1 MSSVLLGGGDGLSYL
16 FSFVT
21 FPHSFVLVL
30 SFFLPFFFFLFPSH
44 LPSLVPFFYPISNRI
59 VIVIHK
65 MLMTGAMVVIAPG
78 TSAQPLVATLF
89 QLFFLL
95 LVLKLAPY
103 DGDADDYSSFIASLT
118 LALTMLCGF
127 AIMAQ
132 EGKES
137 DFGDANFIG
146 YLLVTISITC
156 MVLNTG
162 IMMWDMDWSHYK
174 RLPCA
179 KWAMAKKEAAAKKKA
194 KLSSVKVA
202 PEPKSQDNLK
212 DRAQAAWGKN

>member
-1 MSSVLLGGGDGLSYL
+1 MVFI
-16 FSFVT
+16 FSFVLQLCIT
-21 FPHSFVLVL
+21 HASSV
-30 SFFLPFFFFLFPSH
+30 S
-44 LPSLVPFFYPISNRI
+44 VPFFYPISNRI

-137 DFGDANFIG
+137 DLGDANFIG

-179 KWAMAKKEAAAKKKA
+179 KWAMAKKEAAAKKKVQI
-194 KLSSVKVA
+194 SSVKVA
-202 PEPKSQDNLK
+202 PEPESEDNLK
-212 DRAQAAWGKN
+212 DRAQTAWGQ

>member
-1 MSSVLLGGGDGLSYL
+1 
-16 FSFVT
+16 
-21 FPHSFVLVL
+21 
-30 SFFLPFFFFLFPSH
+30 
-44 LPSLVPFFYPISNRI
+44 
-59 VIVIHK
+59 
-65 MLMTGAMVVIAPG
+65 MVVIAPG

-118 LALTMLCGF
+118 LGLTMLCGF

-132 EGKES
+132 AGKES
-137 DFGDANFIG
+137 DIGDANFIG

-162 IMMWDMDWSHYK
+162 ITMWDMDWSQYK

-179 KWAMAKKEAAAKKKA
+179 KCAMAKKEAAAKRKA
-194 KLSSVKVA
+194 KLSSSVKVA
-202 PEPKSQDNLK
+202 PEPESSNEDTLQN
-212 DRAQAAWGKN
+212 RAQVAWATN